1 MNQDRKEY
9 DRARYL
15 RDRETRCQHQREYY
29 HANREAILQ
38 RKHKTGVM
46 TYGTA
51 RQSSNYE

>member
-1 MNQDRKEY
+1 MTKQER

-29 HANREAILQ
+29 QANREAILQ
-38 RKHKTGVM
+38 RKHKMGAM

-51 RQSSNYE
+51 RHTSNYER